1 MPQDPP
7 AETTNEKAP
16 ETKFKVDVSSLL
28 KPVPAI
34 ELLNESKEEI
44 EKLSALSKEMK
55 LDLSQ
60 DNLLDS
66 NLLEMNPNELNEEED
81 LLNLNL
87 DDDLLNSGNQAV
99 NLLDDPITDDELD
112 MKFN

>member
-1 MPQDPP
+1 
-7 AETTNEKAP
+7 
-16 ETKFKVDVSSLL
+16 
-28 KPVPAI
+28 
-34 ELLNESKEEI
+34 
-44 EKLSALSKEMK
+44 MK

>member
-1 MPQDPP
+1 
-7 AETTNEKAP
+7 
-16 ETKFKVDVSSLL
+16 
-28 KPVPAI
+28 
-34 ELLNESKEEI
+34 
-44 EKLSALSKEMK
+44 MK

-99 NLLDDPITDDELD
+99 NLLDDPITDDELE